1 MQTQVQRV
9 YGACCMAVMI
19 SPPKSL
25 KNDEGWILRVNTL
38 PLYLV
43 FQRCADPFSIPG
55 SKSPRSEKERE
66 TRL

>member
-1 MQTQVQRV
+1 
-9 YGACCMAVMI
+9 MAVMI